1 MDTILRSS
9 KNKRISRYILRKED
23 LVEASSQAIYI
34 DKTAFRGVLQTKD
47 HPEVFYGENTCRI
60 LLWTEDFQRSSSDS
74 RPSGDV
80 LQHENFHS
88 FSIDRTFARGLLQ
101 TPKRHSR
108 GILLISERPSRD
120 LLSSE
125 DPPEDIFRQNSQR
138 SSLDKSLLRSSVKR
152 RSSRGLLLTAALLEA
167 QPEDRPGIFLRQ
179 KKNLTEFFYRQK
191 PFKGHLQRENLS
203 EVFYR
208 QQTFQRYSL
217 DKIQSRGLLQT
228 RAFQGPSI
236 DSRASRVLL
245 QTEELAET
253 LCREKIFQKFFIGKG
268 LLEVFSRLKNI
279 QRSYLHRRPSR
290 GHLQTE
296 DLPDAF
302 CKQRTVHGS
311 SSTEKGKENISRRS
325 SRFFQAKKT
334 SRSFSRR
341 RRLHQKDPQKVFQAL
356 KGSSQQSPMDEKSPR
371 GILQAEDL
379 RRVFVRKK
387 IPVQGILGGEDLQKA
402 LKAEKTPRGSSKPK
416 RPLKILKAQRTPRG
430 LKGLPGVENFQKI
443 FQLVKGSSQRSSIDK
458 RSPRGIL
465 QIEHRLGVLLG
476 LKIFQSFF
484 VDRTPFKGLA
494 ELFYGQKIFQKSS
507 KDRRGRLH
515 TQYFPEVNRQE
526 TFPLI
531 FKVRGPFVDLLHTE

>member
-9 KNKRISRYILRKED
+9 KSKRISRYILRKED

-108 GILLISERPSRD
+108 RILLISERPSRD

-167 QPEDRPGIFLRQ
+167 QPGDRPGIFLRQ
-179 KKNLTEFFYRQK
+179 KRNLTEFFYRQK

-208 QQTFQRYSL
+208 QQTL
-217 DKIQSRGLLQT
+217 DKIQSRGQSMGLRRQK
-228 RAFQGPSI
+228 RGK
-236 DSRASRVLL
+236 
-245 QTEELAET
+245 
-253 LCREKIFQKFFIGKG
+253 KIF
-268 LLEVFSRLKNI
+268 L
-279 QRSYLHRRPSR
+279 
-290 GHLQTE
+290 E
-296 DLPDAF
+296 DL
-302 CKQRTVHGS
+302 QG
-311 SSTEKGKENISRRS
+311 GKLGVLI
-325 SRFFQAKKT
+325 FQAKKT
-334 SRSFSRR
+334 SQAQKTSPKRLLEGLPGGERVFAVVSYGRKISQRYSAGRRPSTGLRSEENSCTRYSGRR
-341 RRLHQKDPQKVFQAL
+341 RPS
-356 KGSSQQSPMDEKSPR
+356 KGLEGR
-371 GILQAEDL
+371 ED
-379 RRVFVRKK
+379 
-387 IPVQGILGGEDLQKA
+387 Q
-402 LKAEKTPRGSSKPK
+402 TRGSSKPK

-430 LKGLPGVENFQKI
+430 LKGLPGVENFQKV

-458 RSPRGIL
+458 RSPRGNL
-465 QIEHRLGVLLG
+465 QIENRLGVLLG

-484 VDRTPFKGLA
+484 CKQNT
-494 ELFYGQKIFQKSS
+494 FQRSS
-507 KDRRGRLH
+507 RALLRIENL
-515 TQYFPEVNRQE
+515 PEV
-526 TFPLI
+526 F
-531 FKVRGPFVDLLHTE
+531 